1 VGEYRNALFI
11 RESLLGKYHEQ
22 TGRTYFWIG
31 KSLAKLE
38 EFSEALVAF
47 SRALR
52 IFERVVRKNHKYH
65 KWSILAIEN
74 CIEGLNDDDID
85 VDTYKATLNAS
96 IKHER
101 EGDAH
106 RKKGELAKAVAKYR
120 DAIGKLFIFAL
131 KYMLLRSSW
140 SHAPNTVQS

>member
-1 VGEYRNALFI
+1 MGEYRKALFI

-38 EFSEALVAF
+38 EFSEALVAY
-47 SRALR
+47 SRAMR

-74 CIEGLNDDDID
+74 CIEGLNDED
-85 VDTYKATLNAS
+85 VDVEEYKATLNAS
-96 IKHER
+96 IKDER
-101 EGDAH
+101 EGDAL
-106 RKKGELAKAVAKYR
+106 RKKGDLAKAVAKYR
-120 DAIGKLFIFAL
+120 DAIGK
-131 KYMLLRSSW
+131 
-140 SHAPNTVQS
+140 